1 MDCDLLNMDIGSCT
15 DKSYKG
21 FNRIGWWTLLS
32 NVDLLTMD
40 DEDGKV
46 KFHLKQGQFY
56 EIFDGSTMPF
66 SGTNPNVTVTGTHG
80 FKQYNDRVQFPLKQL
95 APHSSAL
102 MYNLSKGIPVVIIL
116 EQTDGGEG
124 RFPVY
129 GLPAGLYAH
138 PDMSFE
144 LNEERCWEI
153 VLQSFNTGFPQRFL
167 FDTDVATTLEMKKLL
182 TDYEFIGG
190 ITIETGGVV
199 YLAIQN
205 ALDSYV
211 YLPDG
216 SKLTTGE
223 TMTIN
228 LNPYTGVSGSMTI
241 ASPKSFEENAR
252 YIIDSS
258 TFAGEFVLT
267 SNPYTLHG
275 DGLFAIT
282 KIIANNIEG
291 EISANWAQALQYIEA
306 RKAIG
311 VTCNDSE
318 FVDEII
324 APNAWFI
331 VASGCNLSANAIAVI
346 LANARAKT
354 GTYAIKRIDVSGGSN
369 IGIGDWSSQ
378 AVSDKNYLV
387 ANGWTVLYNI

>member
-1 MDCDLLNMDIGSCT
+1 MDIGSCT

-40 DEDGKV
+40 DDDGKV
-46 KFHLKQGQFY
+46 KFHLNQGQFY

-167 FDTDVATTLEMKKLL
+167 FDTDVATTLTYQKLL
-182 TDYEFIGG
+182 TAVGTTFGGGTIIFSDLDAGEVTVVPDGYVEDIDALNLPDTISFVSTYEKNGYSDYELI
-190 ITIETGGVV
+190 
-199 YLAIQN
+199 
-205 ALDSYV
+205 
-211 YLPDG
+211 
-216 SKLTTGE
+216 
-223 TMTIN
+223 
-228 LNPYTGVSGSMTI
+228 
-241 ASPKSFEENAR
+241 SPAE
-252 YIIDSS
+252 
-258 TFAGEFVLT
+258 
-267 SNPYTLHG
+267 
-275 DGLFAIT
+275 
-282 KIIANNIEG
+282 
-291 EISANWAQALQYIEA
+291 
-306 RKAIG
+306 
-311 VTCNDSE
+311 
-318 FVDEII
+318 
-324 APNAWFI
+324 
-331 VASGCNLSANAIAVI
+331 I
-346 LANARAKT
+346 LALMTNPVLIAKT
-354 GTYAIKRIDVSGGSN
+354 GTMTEENYWTNDNDGQDGKYYQHSTGTIENGEGQTENYTIPVRRVS
-369 IGIGDWSSQ
+369 
-378 AVSDKNYLV
+378 YP
-387 ANGWTVLYNI
+387 